1 MIQPY
6 AIGVCSWSLQVKSV
20 PELRGFL
27 DELGVNVIQIACG
40 DPHHASWNEGDDMP
54 AAALAAGF
62 DIHAAMIGFPGEDYT
77 TPQTI
82 KETGGFGNPATRA
95 ARLET
100 LKWALTRTTALG
112 VDRLMMHGGFIPD
125 PKTMGG
131 RPSLTRSARPR
142 RSRRRTGS
150 PSASRP
156 ARRRPTCCVARSTT

>member
-20 PELRGFL
+20 PELRAFL
-27 DELGVNVIQIACG
+27 DQLGVNVIQIACG

-100 LKWALTRTTALG
+100 LTWALARTTALG
-112 VDRLMMHGGFIPD
+112 VERLM
-125 PKTMGG
+125 
-131 RPSLTRSARPR
+131 
-142 RSRRRTGS
+142 
-150 PSASRP
+150 
-156 ARRRPTCCVARSTT
+156 